1 MLKQIKNHGN
11 KIFLP
16 CGRWLDKD
24 EETTVTAPE
33 AYVLSKTNKD
43 IEILAEKKNVS
54 RKHK

>member
-24 EETTVTAPE
+24 EETTVTEPE